1 MLVLTRRPGE
11 KLLMGEGDDLI
22 TADDLITVIVLGVKG
37 EQVRLG
43 IDAPKGITIMRS
55 ELVDKEADDS

>member
-11 KLLMGEGDDLI
+11 SLKIGDEVTI
-22 TADDLITVIVLGVKG
+22 IIIGVNG

-43 IDAPKGITIMRS
+43 IDAPREIEVHREEVYKRIQA
-55 ELVDKEADDS
+55 EKESC

>member
-11 KLLMGEGDDLI
+11 TLMIGDEV
-22 TADDLITVIVLGVKG
+22 TVTVLGLNG

-43 IDAPKGITIMRS
+43 IEAPRS
-55 ELVDKEADDS
+55 IEVHREEVYERIKAEKE